1 LTLITGGLVTMNNG
15 ITLQKFYEATKIP
28 LQLYRDTE
36 QIKNFGK
43 VEFQPNPANNI
54 INCETDLEHS
64 IYYTVSPEY
73 LFCGLI
79 RIENSTE
86 YVIVGPAMAFE
97 CSRKQ
102 AENILTSLQQPVN
115 RVDEFFRWV
124 RTIPNCDLQRF
135 RGILC
140 FLDHHLNGASEH
152 DPVQLPYQTN
162 SLPMDIIDSGP
173 SFIEQV
179 SDLFE
184 KQILSYIEHGNFIKV
199 EEVWNNLHSSDG
211 EIPLTTSDALR
222 SLKNIFI
229 FATGL
234 ASRAAMKGGLDIGTI
249 NSLTDIY
256 IKKIEQLYN
265 TGDVL
270 ILLKQMFLDFA
281 KRTARCRSYL
291 SDSILVNKIS
301 KDIQVHL
308 YERVTTADIAERL
321 KMNASYLSRHF
332 KEQTGKTMTE
342 FINEVKIKEGIR
354 LLETTEMPLIQIS
367 TQLGFSSQN
376 YFQTVFK
383 KATGKTPIEY
393 RKNKL

>member
-1 LTLITGGLVTMNNG
+1 MKHH
-15 ITLQKFYEATKIP
+15 ITLQKYYEATKIP
-28 LQLYRDTE
+28 LQLYSGTE
-36 QIKNFGK
+36 QIKNFAK
-43 VEFQPNPANNI
+43 AEFHPNPANNL
-54 INCETDLEHS
+54 INCGTDLEHS
-64 IYYTVSPEY
+64 IGYTVSPEY

-79 RIENSTE
+79 RIEDSTE
-86 YVIVGPAMAFE
+86 YVLVGPAMAFE

-102 AENILTSLQQPVN
+102 AENILTRLQQPVN
-115 RVDEFFRWV
+115 RVDEFLRWV

-140 FLDHHLNGASEH
+140 FLDYLLNGTSEH

-162 SLPMDIIDSGP
+162 SLPMHTIDSGP

-184 KQILSYIEHGNFIKV
+184 KQILSYIEHGNSSKV
-199 EEVWNNLHSSDG
+199 EEVWNNLHSFDG
-211 EIPLTTSDALR
+211 GIPLTTSDALR

-234 ASRAAMKGGLDIGTI
+234 ASRAAMKGGLDLGTV

-256 IKKIEQLYN
+256 IKKIEQLDNY
-265 TGDVL
+265 GDIL
-270 ILLKQMFLDFA
+270 ILLKQMFLEFA
-281 KRTARCRSYL
+281 KRTARSRSYL
-291 SDSILVNKIS
+291 SDSVLVNKIS

-308 YERVTTADIAERL
+308 YEKVTPADIAERL
-321 KMNASYLSRHF
+321 NMNGSYLSRHF
-332 KEQTGKTMTE
+332 KEQTGKTITE

-383 KATGKTPIEY
+383 KITGKTPIEY
-393 RKNKL
+393 RKKKL